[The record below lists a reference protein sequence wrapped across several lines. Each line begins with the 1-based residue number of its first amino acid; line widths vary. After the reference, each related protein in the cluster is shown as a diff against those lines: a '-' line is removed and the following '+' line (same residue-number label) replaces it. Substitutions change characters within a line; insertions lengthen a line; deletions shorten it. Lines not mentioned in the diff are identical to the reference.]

1 MTDYSATQTY
11 TQAGDWL
18 LGTARRNPEA
28 LLLVAAGCCL
38 LMRGASSSSRNTAR
52 VRNSEYQQN
61 RDIYQT
67 GSSYQHQQGTE
78 SQFAPRKVVSQAG
91 EAVSR
96 ATDTAG
102 EYVSNVKQRVTEAA
116 GSYAD
121 TVSRYTQDAGRSL
134 YEQSR
139 QAQSTV
145 QETISRVVREQPL
158 AVAAVG
164 LAAGAAIAAIFP
176 STRIESR
183 TFSGAREALSE
194 AASKA
199 GENLMGAA
207 TQAGERLVSAASQRG
222 LSSEGLKN
230 MAGEVAET
238 FSNAMTGD
246 AGRASPSIAP
256 EKPGTGSVKG
266 SSSMGSSSSTV
277 SPSIGSSSMA
287 RAATESG
294 GRSKP

>member
-1 MTDYSATQTY
+1 MTDHSTMQNY

-28 LLLVAAGCCL
+28 LLLLAAGCCL
-38 LMRGASSSSRNTAR
+38 LMRSRSSSRDGGRAR
-52 VRNSEYQQN
+52 ISEYHPDRDNYQAGSPYQQQQ
-61 RDIYQT
+61 YM
-67 GSSYQHQQGTE
+67 GSQS
-78 SQFAPRKVVSQAG
+78 APRKVVSQAG

-96 ATDTAG
+96 ATDAAG
-102 EYVSNVKQRVTEAA
+102 EYVTNVKQRVTEAA

-121 TVSRYTQDAGRSL
+121 TVSRYTQDAGRSI
-134 YEQSR
+134 YEQSERFTR

-164 LAAGAAIAAIFP
+164 LAAGAAVAAIFP
-176 STRIESR
+176 STRIENR
-183 TFSGAREALSE
+183 TFGGAREALTE

-207 TQAGERLVSAASQRG
+207 TQAGERLVSAAAQRG

-238 FSNAMTGD
+238 FSNSITGNTSP
-246 AGRASPSIAP
+246 ASPSIAP
-256 EKPGTGSVKG
+256 QKPGIGSDVGK
-266 SSSMGSSSSTV
+266 S
-277 SPSIGSSSMA
+277 SIGGSSMA
-287 RAATESG
+287 RAGNETG

>member
-1 MTDYSATQTY
+1 MTNHSTMQNY

-28 LLLVAAGCCL
+28 LLLLAAGCCL
-38 LMRGASSSSRNTAR
+38 LMRSRSSSRNGGRAR
-52 VRNSEYQQN
+52 FSEYHPDRDSYEAGSPYQQQQ
-61 RDIYQT
+61 YT
-67 GSSYQHQQGTE
+67 GSQS
-78 SQFAPRKVVSQAG
+78 APRKVVSQAG

-96 ATDTAG
+96 ATDAAS
-102 EYVSNVKQRVTEAA
+102 EYVTNVTQRVTEAA

-121 TVSRYTQDAGRSL
+121 TVSRYTQDAGRSI
-134 YEQSR
+134 YEQSERFTR

-176 STRIESR
+176 STRLESR
-183 TFSGAREALSE
+183 TFGGAREALTE

-207 TQAGERLVSAASQRG
+207 TQAGERLVSAAAQRG

-238 FSNAMTGD
+238 FSNSITGD
-246 AGRASPSIAP
+246 ASPASPSIAP
-256 EKPGTGSVKG
+256 QKPGIGSDVGK
-266 SSSMGSSSSTV
+266 S
-277 SPSIGSSSMA
+277 SIGGSSMA
-287 RAATESG
+287 RAGSETG
-294 GRSKP
+294 GRIKP

>member
-1 MTDYSATQTY
+1 MTDHSNMQNY

-18 LGTARRNPEA
+18 LNTARRNPEA
-28 LLLVAAGCCL
+28 LLVLAAGCCL
-38 LMRGASSSSRNTAR
+38 LMRGRSSRNGGRAR
-52 VRNSEYQQN
+52 ISEYQPDGD
-61 RDIYQT
+61 RYQV
-67 GSSYQHQQGTE
+67 GSPYQQRQHTD
-78 SQFAPRKVVSQAG
+78 SQSEPRKVVSQAG

-96 ATDTAG
+96 ATDAAS
-102 EYVSNVKQRVTEAA
+102 EYVTNVKQRVTEAA

-121 TVSRYTQDAGRSL
+121 TVSRYTQDAGRSI
-134 YEQSR
+134 YEQSERFTR

-183 TFSGAREALSE
+183 TFGGAREALTE

-207 TQAGERLVSAASQRG
+207 TQAGERLVSAAAQRG

-238 FSNAMTGD
+238 FSNSITGD
-246 AGRASPSIAP
+246 AGPASPSIAP
-256 EKPGTGSVKG
+256 QKPDIGSDVGK
-266 SSSMGSSSSTV
+266 S
-277 SPSIGSSSMA
+277 SIGGSNMA
-287 RAATESG
+287 RAGSESG

>member
-1 MTDYSATQTY
+1 MTDHSTMQNY

-18 LGTARRNPEA
+18 LNTARRNPEA
-28 LLLVAAGCCL
+28 LLVLAAGCCL
-38 LMRGASSSSRNTAR
+38 LMRGRSSRNGGRAR
-52 VRNSEYQQN
+52 ISEYQP
-61 RDIYQT
+61 D
-67 GSSYQHQQGTE
+67 GDSYQVGSPYQQRQQHTD
-78 SQFAPRKVVSQAG
+78 SQSATRKAVSQAG
-91 EAVSR
+91 GTVSR
-96 ATDTAG
+96 ATDAAS
-102 EYVSNVKQRVTEAA
+102 EYVTNVKQRVTEAA

-121 TVSRYTQDAGRSL
+121 TVSRYTQDAGRSI
-134 YEQSR
+134 YEQSERFTR

-183 TFSGAREALSE
+183 TFGGAREALTE

-207 TQAGERLVSAASQRG
+207 TQAGERLVSAAAQRG

-238 FSNAMTGD
+238 FSNSITGD
-246 AGRASPSIAP
+246 AGPASPSIAP
-256 EKPGTGSVKG
+256 QKPGIGPDIGKS
-266 SSSMGSSSSTV
+266 
-277 SPSIGSSSMA
+277 SIGGSGMA
-287 RAATESG
+287 RAGSESG
-294 GRSKP
+294 GRSKS